1 MTKRWMFATGGLLFT
16 VVALAAVALAAG
28 GRVAA
33 QTKQQSGPG
42 AQTKPAAPA
51 DKAKPAEAGKP
62 PAGNA
67 PAAAAQGPPALFG
80 QTLSRN
86 QVSDEKGVPEKWDP
100 ATGLNIK
107 WVAALGSQ
115 TYAGPVVYGGK
126 VFVGTN
132 NEGQRNPKLKSDR
145 GVVMAFSAADGKFL
159 WQAAHPKLPAGM
171 VNDWPMQG
179 VCSTPYV
186 HGDRIYYVSNRA
198 EVICADTEGFM
209 DGENDGPYTKEE
221 ETSPID
227 EDIIWKFDMMGE
239 LAVFPHNLA
248 AGSPLVAGDLLFTV
262 TGNGVDEGHVNIPS
276 PDAPSFIAINK
287 NTGKLVWEDASPRE
301 HILHGSWSNPVYAVI
316 KGKPQVII
324 PGGDG
329 WIYSFEPETGKQ
341 IWKFNANPKDAVYVL
356 GGRGTKNEIIA
367 TPVIWEDKVF
377 VGVGQDP
384 EHGEGIGHLWAI
396 DATKTGDVTETAAVW
411 HRGNQDFHRTI
422 SSVAIHDGLLYA
434 ADLNGLLYCLD
445 ARTGQHY
452 WTHDL
457 AAAVWGSPF
466 VVDGKV
472 YIGDED
478 GDVAVFREGKKADL
492 IAEINMGNAVYT
504 TPTVKDGVMYI
515 ASRTKLFAIAGG
527 IAATKPPAGP

>member
-1 MTKRWMFATGGLLFT
+1 MTKRWLFATGGLT
-16 VVALAAVALAAG
+16 LAAVVLAAG
-28 GRVAA
+28 ARATA
-33 QTKQQSGPG
+33 QTKQQTGPAAQTMPAAPAG
-42 AQTKPAAPA
+42 QTKPA
-51 DKAKPAEAGKP
+51 DTGKP
-62 PAGNA
+62 PAGTPGA
-67 PAAAAQGPPALFG
+67 PGAPALFG

-86 QVSDEKGVPEKWDP
+86 QVSDEKGLPQMWDP

-115 TYAGPVVYGGK
+115 SYAGPVVYRGK

-132 NEGQRNPKLKSDR
+132 NEGLRNPKLKNDR
-145 GVVMAFSAADGKFL
+145 GVVMAFDAADGKFL
-159 WQAAHPKLPAGM
+159 WQSAHPKLPAGM

-198 EVICADTEGFM
+198 EVICADTEGFR
-209 DGENDGPYTKEE
+209 DGENDGPFTQEP
-221 ETSPID
+221 ETSEID
-227 EDIIWKFDMMGE
+227 EDIVWKFDMMGN

-276 PDAPSFIAINK
+276 PDAPSFIALDK
-287 NTGKLVWEDASPRE
+287 NSGKLVWEDASPRE
-301 HILHGSWSNPVYAVI
+301 HILHGSWSNPAYGVI
-316 KGKPQVII
+316 KGKPQLII

-329 WIYSFEPETGKQ
+329 WVYSFEPETGKL
-341 IWKFNANPKDAVYVL
+341 IWKFDANPKDAVYVL
-356 GGRGTKNEIIA
+356 GGRGTRNEIIA

-396 DATKTGDVTETAAVW
+396 DATKTGDVTQTAMVW

-434 ADLNGLLYCLD
+434 ADLNGFLYCLD
-445 ARTGQHY
+445 ARTGQHH
-452 WTHDL
+452 WTYDL

-478 GDVAVFREGKKADL
+478 GDVAVFNEGKKLDL

-504 TPTVKDGVMYI
+504 TPTAKDGVLYI

-527 IAATKPPAGP
+527 IAAKPPSSGR